1 MITFYMYVGVFVS
14 SSSLSYLLSYYLSGR
29 FQSDLTSL
37 GQIYTSG
44 EYSAIT
50 LRLLSSSQA
59 SDLKSIYFSFD
70 ISELIRFVLEFHYGY
85 FLICVSYLMI
95 CYLFFLSIALFI
107 YNIDFYK
114 ENNKHIW
121 EVDLWNL
128 K

>member
-37 GQIYTSG
+37 GQIYASG

-70 ISELIRFVLEFHYGY
+70 LGELIKFVLEFHYGY
-85 FLICVSYLMI
+85 FLICVCYLMI
-95 CYLFFLSIALFI
+95 CYLFFLSIVLFV
-107 YNIDFYK
+107 YNIEFYK
-114 ENNKHIW
+114 KNNKHIW
-121 EVDLWNL
+121 EGDLWNL